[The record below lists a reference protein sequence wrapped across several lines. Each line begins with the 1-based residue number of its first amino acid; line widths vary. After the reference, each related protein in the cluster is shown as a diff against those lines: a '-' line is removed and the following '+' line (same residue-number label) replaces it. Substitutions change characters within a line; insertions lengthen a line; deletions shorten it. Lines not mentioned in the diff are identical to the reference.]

1 MDKYLLLNRGVLQ
14 PQGMDNLK
22 LVVAQI
28 EKDTENN
35 PLFYEDFFSD
45 PPRKWEPRYDNA
57 YPNVIYDEKYK
68 KYRCY
73 YTLCSKDKDSASA
86 SREERTRRD
95 YRPSPTRIAS
105 LGYAESDDGVHWEK
119 PNLGFVDF
127 EGSFEN
133 NLLFRYAHGTGV
145 FLDKEETIRQSVIK
159 WSQRLSIRATGPI
172 WPLIF
177 QRTACTGAK

>member
-1 MDKYLLLNRGVLQ
+1 MDKYLLLNRGILQ

-28 EKDTENN
+28 QKDVENN
-35 PLFYEDFFSD
+35 PLFHEDFFSD
-45 PPRKWEPRYDNA
+45 PPRLWEPRYDNA
-57 YPNVIYDEKYK
+57 YPNVIYDPKYK

-86 SREERTRRD
+86 SREERTKRD

-105 LGYAESDDGVHWEK
+105 LGYAESDDGVHWVK
-119 PNLGFVDF
+119 PNLGLADF
-127 EGSFEN
+127 EGSRDN

-145 FLDKEETIRQSVIK
+145 F
-159 WSQRLSIRATGPI
+159 
-172 WPLIF
+172 
-177 QRTACTGAK
+177 RTRRKQTPPNAIQW